1 MHQNRDFGITSI
13 RGRNVHCS
21 GMGLGIILLDETYP
35 GFPGD
40 VRNPSAFPY
49 PIQYEVAQGL
59 DIKKLIHDKDKDQHL
74 DTILTA
80 ALRLQKMGCR
90 AIAAECGYFAYFQK
104 EVAARLDIPV
114 FMSSLLQVSWA
125 QSIINPDHV
134 VGILMSSKDS
144 LLEKHLIGAGVHLG
158 TNYVVGDAMDDGKC
172 PEFHNLWT
180 EGLRP
185 ETPQADYQLAEQ
197 DFLRAATAFYEKYPN
212 MGAMVLECTG
222 FQPFARAVQR
232 IINIP
237 IFSWGTLMDFAHTVT
252 VHRDYYGYL

>member
-1 MHQNRDFGITSI
+1 MQRDYGITTIKSK
-13 RGRNVHCS
+13 NVHCS

-49 PIQYEVAQGL
+49 PIQYEVAEGL
-59 DIKKLIHDKDKDQHL
+59 DIKKLIHDKDKDQYFA
-74 DTILTA
+74 DILRA
-80 ALRLQKMGCR
+80 ALKLQKMGCR

-104 EVAARLDIPV
+104 EVAARLDVPV
-114 FMSSLLQVSWA
+114 FMSSLLQVPWA

-134 VGILMSSKDS
+134 VGILMSSKEA
-144 LLEKHLIGAGVHLG
+144 LLEKHLAGAGVRPG
-158 TNYVVGDAMDDGKC
+158 TNYVVGDAMDNGLC
-172 PEFHNLWT
+172 PEFDSLWV

-185 ETPQADYQLAEQ
+185 ETPRANYQRAEK
-197 DFLRAATAFYEKYPN
+197 DFLSVATRFYEKYPA

-222 FQPFARAVQR
+222 FPPFARALQR
-232 IINIP
+232 VINIP

-252 VHRDYYGYL
+252 VHRDYYGHI